1 MMKMHATTLNGMLRC
16 IALLVTLPSLL
27 AAPIPAKNIDESL
40 RASVVRIEVAAA
52 PPNYLQPWQVGQQE
66 HRRGSGFQIAG
77 RRILTNHHVIED
89 AVDIRVS
96 RGGEAKR
103 WHARVV
109 TFAPDVDLAV
119 IEIVDAAAFFANGA
133 APAVLSSS
141 LPALQARVSVLGFP
155 SGGRTIC
162 VTEGIVSRVDVK
174 NYRLGFTASLAG
186 GDNLVIQIDAAINGG
201 NSGGPCFGSD
211 GRVVGV
217 AFQGIDAAQN
227 VGYVIP
233 AAVVRTFLLNSGILV
248 DGVDDG
254 VVPHSVTGYAGV
266 QEIPYRWQPL
276 ESPALRARLGVPD
289 DASGVAITAVSAIS
303 SLSAERRNVSSI
315 TAVGDAAGRG
325 ADWLQ
330 IDDVITAIDGHSLGN
345 DNSVTLRAGEIVR
358 ADYLITSKPIGVPTS
373 FDTLRN
379 GISMKLSAV
388 LTPLPPPIP
397 RNHAFDSWPEWLL
410 IGGLVFTRLTAAL
423 VDAASANGMPT
434 SVHEIYQLAV
444 SSRNHGFRGEAGTDT
459 VILLDLLAHDVNFGY
474 VHDGWRVL
482 TSLNNQPVR
491 SLEQLYAMWKQRAAA
506 ASSSA
511 PSTRKPRVT
520 IGSAAAPDEFLE
532 FRFHD
537 YTRVV
542 MHTQAAVESESIL
555 LMRHGIPSAASPGLG
570 LNRTAAAATASVGS
584 DLGATAA
591 PALAAGSKRRRG
603 GTAAEA
609 IEVQGEIVGVAGGN
623 ATVST
628 TAGSTHV
635 RAPTS
640 TRRLVARA
648 WRQGR
653 FHTGEPKAPA
663 EREAGTR
670 R

>member
-1 MMKMHATTLNGMLRC
+1 MHATTLNGMLRC

-315 TAVGDAAGRG
+315 TAVGDAGAAGRR
-325 ADWLQ
+325 AAWLQ

-511 PSTRKPRVT
+511 PSTRKPRVA

-603 GTAAEA
+603 GTAAAEA

-628 TAGSTHV
+628 TA
-635 RAPTS
+635 
-640 TRRLVARA
+640 
-648 WRQGR
+648 R